1 MRRGFTLIEILLTA
15 AFLVFTLSA
24 ILMLFANC
32 IFLNAGNRA
41 LTVAM
46 SHAQRVMEEIRDTN
60 FSVIETNITNN
71 YWDWDVSAIEGKGLV
86 ALSEEAIDTNKIGAG
101 SDLLNIMVTVSWE
114 GRNQRSKSV
123 SLETLLGEL

>member
-1 MRRGFTLIEILLTA
+1 MRKGFTLIEVLLTA
-15 AFLVFTLSA
+15 AFLVFTVSA

-46 SHAQRVMEEIRDTN
+46 SHAQMVMEEIRDTN

>member
-15 AFLVFTLSA
+15 AFLVFTVSA

-32 IFLNAGNRA
+32 ILLNAGNRA

-46 SHAQRVMEEIRDTN
+46 SHAQMVMEEIRDTN

-71 YWDWDVSAIEGKGLV
+71 YWDWDVSAIEGKGLI